1 MVSMET
7 KAANEARIRVE
18 DVTMIFGKSPHS
30 EALPMLKQG
39 VSKEEILRKTGHV
52 VGVAGASFSVRE
64 GEIFVVMGLSGSGK
78 STLIRCVNRLIEP
91 TSGQVFVDG
100 EDVLKVD
107 KNRLRELRRTKMA
120 MVFQHFALLPHKS
133 VIDNVAYGLKI
144 RGVDEAERRDVAM
157 EALDMVGLKP
167 WAEKRPDN
175 LSGGMK
181 QRVGLARA
189 LAMDADILL
198 MDEAFSALDPLIRRQ
213 MQNELMQLQEHL
225 KKTVLFITHDL
236 NEALR
241 VGNHVAIMKD
251 GKIVQIGTPV
261 DIITRPAD
269 EYVAAFMQDV
279 DQSRVLTAEVVMQP
293 ADYLVLGRDAVQ
305 TAVERSRAKDEAS
318 AFYVVDGHK
327 KVAGFISKQ
336 NILRAQ
342 KSGDKNFDKYIE
354 REYPTAPHSASIT
367 DLYALLADNVP
378 VAVTDKEGRLM
389 GVVHA
394 SDVMANLAR
403 VEQIGE
409 QADTAEVAGLGSGSS
424 ENGNSN
430 GGGTSMEESVEVE
443 RYDT

>member
-1 MVSMET
+1 
-7 KAANEARIRVE
+7 
-18 DVTMIFGKSPHS
+18 
-30 EALPMLKQG
+30 
-39 VSKEEILRKTGHV
+39 
-52 VGVAGASFSVRE
+52 
-64 GEIFVVMGLSGSGK
+64 
-78 STLIRCVNRLIEP
+78 
-91 TSGQVFVDG
+91 
-100 EDVLKVD
+100 
-107 KNRLRELRRTKMA
+107 MA
-120 MVFQHFALLPHKS
+120 MVFQHFALLPHKN
-133 VIDNVAYGLKI
+133 VIENVAYGLKI
-144 RGVDEAERRDVAM
+144 RGVGEAERRDVAM

-167 WAEKRPDN
+167 WADKRPDN

-198 MDEAFSALDPLIRRQ
+198 MDEAFGALDPLIRRQ
-213 MQNELMQLQEHL
+213 MQNELMQLQEQL

-261 DIITRPAD
+261 DIITKPAD

-336 NILRAQ
+336 NIVRAQ
-342 KSGDKNFDKYIE
+342 KSGDKNLDKYID
-354 REYPTAPHSASIT
+354 REYPTAPRSASIT

-403 VEQIGE
+403 VERIGE
-409 QADTAEVAGLGSGSS
+409 QADTASVAGIGGGESDN
-424 ENGNSN
+424 ETGNSN
-430 GGGTSMEESVEVE
+430 SNGKAMEESVEVE